1 MANLFEAYGLE
12 DPVVTPEPEKPSP
25 RGLGG
30 YVKDM
35 GIATAKGVIGL
46 PEAVVG
52 MADLVT
58 GGQAGKIAEQAGF
71 RPKVAKSMLSEYFS
85 PQQKAADAAVNEAKG
100 FLPTVGAM
108 LQNPS
113 TIVNQALESA
123 PSMIGGAGV
132 ARGAMKLI
140 PGMSPIVAGAIGE
153 GATAAGQNAEQVRQE
168 DPNGTLTGKQSA
180 ILVASGLLTGGIGL
194 ASGKLANK
202 LGIGDVETMLASGHL
217 GPVGA
222 EAAAAGAKKGVARK
236 VAEGM
241 AVEGVGQELPQS
253 YQEQVAQNLA
263 QGKPWNEGA
272 AEAGAQGMLVGT
284 AMGGGGNLVS
294 HIGEDNKPVTP
305 PTAKPVNPVDAGGS
319 VSDGMSGTS
328 GMTPEQADAESRRLD
343 AEAAN
348 PASVIPT
355 PGLTPD
361 QEGQALGRM
370 DSEAEADL
378 KAVKVWDSKAP
389 AATILDNIQ
398 SRIKEQLAP
407 DQERITRLST
417 LGEKDYA
424 ELETKK
430 LNARM
435 MSKAVPVE
443 LSLIADQPTVSD
455 LHVRPEFS
463 RSYFADRMAG
473 VAPGTAAARAAMF
486 TAWGDIATQLGLPDT
501 FQAKAIEAA
510 KAKPITELGNR
521 FQGFVETLS
530 GKGVITAHP
539 RQGEIA
545 KWINEYRDEALK
557 AVEAG
562 LYSAPR
568 KPDVSTKPA
577 IQSVAPATNRS
588 GVPDASAGVGADL
601 GVQRPAAL
609 AVDTGNTGTEP
620 AGGTVPLATGEASV
634 TVDQA
639 AHEAA
644 TSHLNDLPQP
654 TDGQKEAGNYKKGHI
669 TLNGLDLSIENPAGS
684 QRSGVS
690 PDGKA
695 WTNTLNHH
703 YGYIKG
709 TVGNDKDHFD
719 LFVKP
724 ETPLDYSGSVYVVD
738 QIHPHTGKFDEHKAL
753 VGWNSEQEARDAYHS
768 NYDKNWKGLQAI
780 TAMPFTDFKSWVK
793 DGPKNQ
799 PLAQTTQPAASP
811 EAVSVSEPEKVEPTA
826 PAGSYRPGDQFTVD
840 GTKWKAEAVAH
851 TGKELTAT
859 TVDAPFKRQRFQ
871 ISQPQEKQNGPQAT
885 EAVPP
890 ATQQQ
895 EAPAA
900 TPVAK
905 PAAGDGVAVPS
916 EVVIPKLSKDLTG
929 AKPRYSYGDKKFE
942 LSFANDID
950 RAAYI
955 TAQPFPSKRDE
966 EYVKFVSDATGLTD
980 KQVREHGAKVRD
992 AIKAQ
997 AKTAEPGVLT
1007 VADIYGAKEPIKMPF
1022 PKATEKAP
1030 AAEPVDSKLQSIL
1043 ESRRKNGASGQ
1054 NGEDAAQIIAAN
1066 KPVAPKLS
1074 AKEQARILRE
1084 TETSTFTGLANSA
1097 DLIDKPVESLAEALK
1112 ARLPDSKPEQI
1123 AKMAKELHKQLAK
1136 KAVELAKAKHR
1147 DPSVYQAAVDGALLE
1162 HGIQGD
1168 ADKTNRFQAGWAHA
1182 LAGKTKSTLSGD
1194 MLADQ
1199 VRGYEGARAW
1209 MKTEEGA
1216 AWYEGRPVA
1225 KLQNTGLDLRRHWE
1239 LMQAQMKSNES
1250 DVQKAWKQI
1259 ERATARADLFAPLLP
1274 DTALPGFKLY
1284 VQEVRSNLITF
1295 KDWLE
1300 DGNDRWYGS
1309 TSWGRKSKQATHLDY
1324 ILAGK
1329 RYPGSLSVEDKQKF
1343 ETSESYRVQY
1353 LQDAAAR
1360 YLDKAK
1366 ALIGFLDGTK
1376 SVKEAAEKFDA
1387 LFMNPDYKPENN
1399 NGNSYDWYKGLNEAG
1414 RKMATKDALWGSRS
1428 PYDFFKLRSQSAWTE
1443 TLIEKEASI
1452 ALPTRADPLSP
1463 PKLDRVTRDGLTD
1476 QRKGASITP
1485 DEFKKTFG
1493 FADVGFGKWVNSK
1506 QDQDHLNYSYDAFMD
1521 LANHFGVAPKNLGFG
1536 GQLHFTI
1543 GALGHGKFAAHFQRA
1558 QPVAGGS
1565 VQVINVTNTRGDGT
1579 VYHEWA
1585 HALDHN
1591 LGGEWRSTVRG
1602 QLLRLLKARVLTESE
1617 IDKKAKDFLIGG
1629 SYWMNDKKADKVDA
1643 AARAMRYYVG
1653 TNTGATAYKT
1663 NADKLGK
1670 DYWGNEEELIARAAE
1685 AWAVDTMGGTNTYLV
1700 NPDWAGEGKASPE
1713 KGHRGTPYPTGH
1725 ERKFFAEVYTAL
1737 AKAIKWSDG
1746 KPTIT
1751 AKDFQAALPENPGE
1765 DRRKYLLDPKNMQAL
1780 YDELVAEKTNQAL
1793 AATAAAEEAARAD
1806 REAMDAAAAEK
1817 LKELS
1822 TIDPPTPSET
1832 TGELSDDDLSAMFDQ
1847 AAAELREETQ
1857 EKPQAA
1863 APGETPAIPQPP
1875 TASDKWSIDE
1885 LNELLEKASN
1895 ADLIAISGAGG
1906 IPGVLTIQEVGALGN
1921 TEHYGDGMFET
1932 RGVDASG
1939 KSWTI
1944 SWDGG
1949 GAMRRL
1955 STGKPYT
1962 NVSLSGT
1969 GVAPFPSGVKRAI
1982 EKARDDLADARR
1994 AAAPKAPF
2002 PSPNAVDAALNPSA
2016 NALIAEAAKLGVK
2029 GANEALTGLAKL
2041 FGSQPGRLN
2050 SFPGG
2055 FDEETYKQAKPH
2067 FQAAL
2072 KSFQEAG
2079 KTLKDLFKM
2088 LISQFGDGIK
2098 EYAIRFAKDEGL
2110 TSQLGAQSS
2119 ASSAI
2124 ADKVAARLAVGHSF
2138 DWRIL
2143 FGWSDEAFGG
2153 TQGEGKYTPKD
2164 AYDAMEMGV
2173 NRYLMSQQGRAFN
2186 PNSDREAAA
2195 LTVAA
2200 LERVTALLPT
2210 QTKRTAEQDQYQ
2222 QFSTVPALAFV
2233 ANWAANVTSADT
2245 MMEPSAGLG
2254 GIALFAKNAGAS
2266 LVLNEL
2272 SSRRAALL
2280 QEMFPG
2286 AKVFTENAEQI
2297 DNILPVDIKPT
2308 VVVMNPPFSS
2318 SASTGVKK
2326 TAIGAKHVEQALARL
2341 VDGGR
2346 LVAIVGEGMTMDKPA
2361 FKDWWKKISAQYDL
2375 RAVIPMDGSG
2385 YAKYGTTFDN
2395 AILVIDKVAPSG
2407 KSVVTTKAET
2417 YNQLVGFLSEIR
2429 NDRPTANLPSND
2441 RDGIERDA
2449 AESAL
2454 GETSGPDSGIDAQG
2468 NGILG
2473 DGQSGGQAQS
2483 GAGGNRPVAGDLGN
2497 GQPASTVRQPGRP
2510 GTGAGNNAR
2519 TGRGNNA
2526 GNSQRDLSTPENQ
2539 GRQPGA
2545 VEDSGVT
2552 IGSSDTAAAAL
2563 TESVFESYQPQ
2574 RLSVAGAK
2582 PHPGPLVQSAA
2593 MASVLP
2599 PAATYTPNL
2608 PKETITG
2615 GKLSLAQ
2622 IESVVYAGQAHQEF
2636 LEKDAQGVQYRRGFF
2651 IGDGTGVGKGREI
2664 GGIILDN
2671 IRQGRKKHVWV
2682 TEKQPLLKD
2691 AQRDFKGV
2699 GGDPALIFPQGTS
2712 KGTDA
2717 DADIKQ
2723 KSGIVFTTYSTLRS
2737 ASNQQKGNKAFK
2749 KGSEVVVLNPMGS
2762 NNGIAELVSINPS
2775 AYKLTVKQGGRETTH
2790 PFAQI
2795 YSIDGERH
2803 WLDKVR
2809 GGNGAQ
2815 SRLDQLV
2822 KWLGDDFDGVIAFDE
2837 AHNAGNA
2844 IAIKGERGSSD
2855 PSAAALAVVEIQKRL
2870 PKARIVYVSA
2880 TGATE
2885 VSNLSFATRLGLW
2898 GPGTP
2903 FANLGN
2909 FIAEMTAGGLA
2920 TMELVARDMKQ
2931 MGAYLARSLSFD
2943 GVSYSRTE
2951 HELTDIQ
2958 TDIYNRL
2965 ADAWQVTLQ
2974 NMTEALKVTGA
2985 AGENG
2990 EKKKNDAKKNMKSA
3004 YWGAQQRFFNQ
3015 IITAMQM
3022 PTVLDS
3028 IDQDLKDGKAVVL
3041 QLVNTNEAQQER
3053 ALEKRKEDGESADL
3067 EDLDLTPRDQLIQM
3081 VEKAFPVSQ
3090 YEDYVDED
3098 GKKGSRLVK
3107 DSNGVPVQN
3116 RKAVAMR
3123 DKLVQ
3128 DLKDIRVPDG
3138 PLELLINHFGPEIT
3152 AEITGRKRRIVAGK
3166 WNKDHK
3172 GQGEAEAFEQKR
3184 GGAAVQADAAAF
3196 MDDKKQILIFSDA
3209 GGTGYSFHADLT
3221 KKNQRDRKH
3230 YLIQPGWR
3238 ANKAVQGLGR
3248 SHRTNQK
3255 SAPHYVLVATN
3266 IPAHK
3271 RFLSSIARRLDQLGA
3286 LTKGQRDTSSG
3297 GLFSEK
3303 DNLESIYAQQAS
3315 KQLIQD
3321 IKAGQ
3326 IPGLS
3331 FDEFMRQM
3339 GLEDIV
3345 GDDGNIAEAKYPKT
3359 SQFLNRLLSLR
3370 LDMQDKVFNA
3380 FIERMEEKIDV
3391 AAQRGE
3397 LDAGM
3402 QTIKALSAKITSDDV
3417 AYTDPRTGAD
3427 TRLVELELTQPT
3439 HFYDF
3444 PIEANESRPIE
3455 WVQNI
3460 KSGRVWAK
3468 ILSGQVTT
3476 RSGAIVDR
3484 FRMRGTGGTQL
3495 KPATDFEKI
3504 GGVEHYRAITKQ
3516 EAQALWE
3523 KENSA
3528 KPQTY
3533 TEKIHMVVGAVLPI
3547 WDRLKTGGVL
3557 KVSRTQTTDGQRL
3570 LGMVVAEKDIAD
3582 VRKRLNVSSPAS
3594 KLAPEQVMTRI
3605 LKGDT
3610 GELANG
3616 WTLKRAK
3623 VSDDLRIEL
3632 SPGYLSKAASD
3643 ELIGFGV
3650 MKERIQWT
3658 ERYFVPTGK
3667 DGVPV
3672 LQALFKNKPLVEL
3685 SNPSQ
3690 DGAVFSARDSAPA
3703 AKLPLARIEQ
3713 IVKEAT
3719 AKIAG
3724 LVPVRVV
3731 ASPESIG
3738 LTVAPDVVASGVTMP
3753 NGDVY
3758 VFQSGV
3764 GSVLD
3769 VQRVVFHEVFHRGLQ
3784 NSMSPADYVSTMLDI
3799 AAKDDRVQQ
3808 YANNWKNSNAAVT
3821 EYAKL
3826 KKLFTGSELQAH
3838 YEALAVE
3845 EGLAQVAED
3854 IKADSK
3860 GGSKYLRVKK
3870 LLAWLART
3878 ADKLG
3883 LSKLAEHIRAMAY
3896 NDAEKFVI
3904 DAISKAGGPTR
3915 PGGSIRQSAG
3925 NYFYS
3930 ALAKEIRNSGSNAQ
3944 PAAGWKSTIAGLV
3957 KAGKVKADEVQWTG
3971 LNDWLDQQTGKVT
3984 KEQVGNYLAQNGV
3997 QVQETTLFDDP
4008 DLTGEKEKR
4017 AELEAMSYEDLT
4029 DEADS
4034 AGVFT
4039 PFANRQNAIDDIINA
4054 MRDNYDGDSIGDTK
4068 YSQYQLPGGT
4078 NYREVLLTLPV
4089 EGEPKPEPLT
4099 ALPDG
4104 YHVIRDS
4111 SMPEGRQ
4118 YGITPPGQIHAR
4130 PMGDRHATPEAAKA
4144 EALALVNNERLS
4156 TWAYERDKN
4165 SGAYKSSHWDQP
4177 NVLAHIRVND
4187 RVDSTGAK
4195 ILFIEEIQSDWSQ
4208 QARKDGINTEQIM
4221 PDGTTR
4227 TPTTGVPNA
4236 PFISKTDAWVSLSLK
4251 RIIKMAV
4258 DGGYAKVA
4266 FVNGEQSAERY
4277 DLSKQIS
4284 RVEYHEGL
4292 KGQTGTLEAFDHGGQ
4307 SVIARKAT
4315 HEELP
4320 DLIGK
4325 EIAAKLVAQKADNGG
4340 ARKLSG
4346 LDLKVGGEGMEVF
4359 YNQIVPNIAKDVL
4372 RKLGGGKMETLTI
4385 NQTEGFAGNERKAA
4399 AKAIQSEQPGFT
4411 ITDALRQS
4419 AAGGMPMFRTANATI
4434 NKVVSELND
4443 RFSHT
4448 GTLSAWH
4455 KTVGTQYNLA
4465 QRNPFFKRTFDAVQN
4480 FINDTSY
4487 YATEAANLA
4496 PTLLPQLQSW
4506 KDITRAA
4513 IKSDDNLALAKP
4525 VFEGTLVWGRDE
4537 SGKLIKMKDLERQYA
4552 DLSSQEKARM
4562 LLKKRIVT
4570 EDQLKRWLASPLDIY
4585 DGAVRNRFEANFLK
4599 EGVVFTDA
4607 ELKSQF
4613 NLTPE
4618 QIKLYR
4624 EFRSATDKSLTNLA
4638 ITDMLKFGGDD
4649 VAPIRDA
4656 ALAEQDVSKAGE
4668 MLAEYLRSL
4677 TDIDP
4682 DRAKV
4687 LQDTADKMIAKADR
4701 AADLMKRGYA
4711 PLSRFGHYTLDI
4723 VDESGKRVYF
4733 GMFESKSDSNKMA
4746 SKMRENYPDA
4756 TMRQGTVSE
4765 EEYKLFAGVSP
4776 ETIELFGEMLGLEAT
4791 GTDAKNQAFQEYLKI
4806 AKSQRSAMKRLIQ
4819 RKGISGFSEDA
4830 TRVLA
4835 GFVYSNARQSSSNM
4849 HTGEIANSVNDIPQ
4863 GQGEIKDAAMKLM
4876 NYVQNPQEEAQA
4888 VRGLLF
4894 AQYIGGSVASAM
4906 VNLTQPFTMTLPW
4919 LSQYGGIAKAAK
4931 QMTAATRDAL
4941 KESTGDI
4948 ALDRDLKLAEEQGI
4962 VSPQEVHQMQAQA
4975 AGRGALQ
4982 SGDGTTAGA
4991 AKAMASNSVAR
5002 VMLAWGKLFGATEQF
5017 NRRSTFIASYRT
5029 AVEQG
5034 IVNPAGFAAKAISE
5048 TQGIYNKGN
5057 KPIFG
5062 RTAIGATL
5070 FTFKQF
5076 GVAYI
5081 EMLDRMARSGPEGK
5095 KAALYALGIMMLAAG
5110 GGGLPGADDLDDI
5123 ISGFMQALGYNFD
5136 SKAKRRAFL
5145 TEQLGSGAAH
5155 FIEHGITGLP
5165 GVPIDLSGRLGLGN
5179 LIPGT
5184 GLLTKK
5190 ADHTRDVAE
5199 LAGPAGDLAKRGF
5212 QAAGKLVTGEIGGA
5226 VNAMSP
5232 QAVRNLSQ
5240 AYDMANMG
5248 MYRDQSGKKVI
5259 ETDAA
5264 DAVSKAIGFN
5274 PQSVK
5279 QVQDATGEVQRAI
5292 GLNKLRETE
5301 IADKWAQG
5309 IFEKDKEKVDNA
5321 RADLKAWNDANPDMR
5336 IRIDYTQLNKRL
5348 RSMNMSKEQ
5357 RIERTAPKEIK
5368 ATIRRE
5374 LQ

>member
-1 MANLFEAYGLE
+1 
-12 DPVVTPEPEKPSP
+12 
-25 RGLGG
+25 
-30 YVKDM
+30 
-35 GIATAKGVIGL
+35 
-46 PEAVVG
+46 
-52 MADLVT
+52 
-58 GGQAGKIAEQAGF
+58 
-71 RPKVAKSMLSEYFS
+71 
-85 PQQKAADAAVNEAKG
+85 
-100 FLPTVGAM
+100 
-108 LQNPS
+108 
-113 TIVNQALESA
+113 
-123 PSMIGGAGV
+123 
-132 ARGAMKLI
+132 
-140 PGMSPIVAGAIGE
+140 
-153 GATAAGQNAEQVRQE
+153 
-168 DPNGTLTGKQSA
+168 
-180 ILVASGLLTGGIGL
+180 
-194 ASGKLANK
+194 
-202 LGIGDVETMLASGHL
+202 
-217 GPVGA
+217 
-222 EAAAAGAKKGVARK
+222 
-236 VAEGM
+236 
-241 AVEGVGQELPQS
+241 
-253 YQEQVAQNLA
+253 
-263 QGKPWNEGA
+263 
-272 AEAGAQGMLVGT
+272 
-284 AMGGGGNLVS
+284 
-294 HIGEDNKPVTP
+294 
-305 PTAKPVNPVDAGGS
+305 
-319 VSDGMSGTS
+319 
-328 GMTPEQADAESRRLD
+328 
-343 AEAAN
+343 
-348 PASVIPT
+348 
-355 PGLTPD
+355 
-361 QEGQALGRM
+361 
-370 DSEAEADL
+370 
-378 KAVKVWDSKAP
+378 
-389 AATILDNIQ
+389 
-398 SRIKEQLAP
+398 
-407 DQERITRLST
+407 
-417 LGEKDYA
+417 
-424 ELETKK
+424 
-430 LNARM
+430 
-435 MSKAVPVE
+435 
-443 LSLIADQPTVSD
+443 
-455 LHVRPEFS
+455 
-463 RSYFADRMAG
+463 
-473 VAPGTAAARAAMF
+473 
-486 TAWGDIATQLGLPDT
+486 
-501 FQAKAIEAA
+501 
-510 KAKPITELGNR
+510 
-521 FQGFVETLS
+521 
-530 GKGVITAHP
+530 
-539 RQGEIA
+539 
-545 KWINEYRDEALK
+545 
-557 AVEAG
+557 
-562 LYSAPR
+562 
-568 KPDVSTKPA
+568 
-577 IQSVAPATNRS
+577 
-588 GVPDASAGVGADL
+588 
-601 GVQRPAAL
+601 
-609 AVDTGNTGTEP
+609 
-620 AGGTVPLATGEASV
+620 
-634 TVDQA
+634 
-639 AHEAA
+639 
-644 TSHLNDLPQP
+644 
-654 TDGQKEAGNYKKGHI
+654 
-669 TLNGLDLSIENPAGS
+669 
-684 QRSGVS
+684 
-690 PDGKA
+690 
-695 WTNTLNHH
+695 
-703 YGYIKG
+703 
-709 TVGNDKDHFD
+709 
-719 LFVKP
+719 
-724 ETPLDYSGSVYVVD
+724 
-738 QIHPHTGKFDEHKAL
+738 
-753 VGWNSEQEARDAYHS
+753 
-768 NYDKNWKGLQAI
+768 
-780 TAMPFTDFKSWVK
+780 
-793 DGPKNQ
+793 
-799 PLAQTTQPAASP
+799 
-811 EAVSVSEPEKVEPTA
+811 
-826 PAGSYRPGDQFTVD
+826 
-840 GTKWKAEAVAH
+840 
-851 TGKELTAT
+851 
-859 TVDAPFKRQRFQ
+859 
-871 ISQPQEKQNGPQAT
+871 
-885 EAVPP
+885 
-890 ATQQQ
+890 
-895 EAPAA
+895 
-900 TPVAK
+900 
-905 PAAGDGVAVPS
+905 
-916 EVVIPKLSKDLTG
+916 
-929 AKPRYSYGDKKFE
+929 
-942 LSFANDID
+942 
-950 RAAYI
+950 
-955 TAQPFPSKRDE
+955 
-966 EYVKFVSDATGLTD
+966 
-980 KQVREHGAKVRD
+980 
-992 AIKAQ
+992 
-997 AKTAEPGVLT
+997 
-1007 VADIYGAKEPIKMPF
+1007 
-1022 PKATEKAP
+1022 
-1030 AAEPVDSKLQSIL
+1030 
-1043 ESRRKNGASGQ
+1043 
-1054 NGEDAAQIIAAN
+1054 
-1066 KPVAPKLS
+1066 
-1074 AKEQARILRE
+1074 
-1084 TETSTFTGLANSA
+1084 
-1097 DLIDKPVESLAEALK
+1097 
-1112 ARLPDSKPEQI
+1112 
-1123 AKMAKELHKQLAK
+1123 
-1136 KAVELAKAKHR
+1136 
-1147 DPSVYQAAVDGALLE
+1147 
-1162 HGIQGD
+1162 
-1168 ADKTNRFQAGWAHA
+1168 
-1182 LAGKTKSTLSGD
+1182 
-1194 MLADQ
+1194 
-1199 VRGYEGARAW
+1199 
-1209 MKTEEGA
+1209 
-1216 AWYEGRPVA
+1216 
-1225 KLQNTGLDLRRHWE
+1225 
-1239 LMQAQMKSNES
+1239 
-1250 DVQKAWKQI
+1250 
-1259 ERATARADLFAPLLP
+1259 
-1274 DTALPGFKLY
+1274 
-1284 VQEVRSNLITF
+1284 
-1295 KDWLE
+1295 
-1300 DGNDRWYGS
+1300 
-1309 TSWGRKSKQATHLDY
+1309 
-1324 ILAGK
+1324 
-1329 RYPGSLSVEDKQKF
+1329 
-1343 ETSESYRVQY
+1343 
-1353 LQDAAAR
+1353 
-1360 YLDKAK
+1360 
-1366 ALIGFLDGTK
+1366 
-1376 SVKEAAEKFDA
+1376 
-1387 LFMNPDYKPENN
+1387 
-1399 NGNSYDWYKGLNEAG
+1399 
-1414 RKMATKDALWGSRS
+1414 
-1428 PYDFFKLRSQSAWTE
+1428 
-1443 TLIEKEASI
+1443 
-1452 ALPTRADPLSP
+1452 
-1463 PKLDRVTRDGLTD
+1463 
-1476 QRKGASITP
+1476 
-1485 DEFKKTFG
+1485 
-1493 FADVGFGKWVNSK
+1493 
-1506 QDQDHLNYSYDAFMD
+1506 
-1521 LANHFGVAPKNLGFG
+1521 
-1536 GQLHFTI
+1536 
-1543 GALGHGKFAAHFQRA
+1543 
-1558 QPVAGGS
+1558 
-1565 VQVINVTNTRGDGT
+1565 
-1579 VYHEWA
+1579 
-1585 HALDHN
+1585 
-1591 LGGEWRSTVRG
+1591 
-1602 QLLRLLKARVLTESE
+1602 
-1617 IDKKAKDFLIGG
+1617 
-1629 SYWMNDKKADKVDA
+1629 
-1643 AARAMRYYVG
+1643 
-1653 TNTGATAYKT
+1653 
-1663 NADKLGK
+1663 
-1670 DYWGNEEELIARAAE
+1670 
-1685 AWAVDTMGGTNTYLV
+1685 
-1700 NPDWAGEGKASPE
+1700 
-1713 KGHRGTPYPTGH
+1713 
-1725 ERKFFAEVYTAL
+1725 
-1737 AKAIKWSDG
+1737 
-1746 KPTIT
+1746 
-1751 AKDFQAALPENPGE
+1751 
-1765 DRRKYLLDPKNMQAL
+1765 
-1780 YDELVAEKTNQAL
+1780 
-1793 AATAAAEEAARAD
+1793 
-1806 REAMDAAAAEK
+1806 
-1817 LKELS
+1817 
-1822 TIDPPTPSET
+1822 
-1832 TGELSDDDLSAMFDQ
+1832 
-1847 AAAELREETQ
+1847 
-1857 EKPQAA
+1857 
-1863 APGETPAIPQPP
+1863 
-1875 TASDKWSIDE
+1875 
-1885 LNELLEKASN
+1885 
-1895 ADLIAISGAGG
+1895 
-1906 IPGVLTIQEVGALGN
+1906 
-1921 TEHYGDGMFET
+1921 
-1932 RGVDASG
+1932 
-1939 KSWTI
+1939 
-1944 SWDGG
+1944 
-1949 GAMRRL
+1949 
-1955 STGKPYT
+1955 
-1962 NVSLSGT
+1962 
-1969 GVAPFPSGVKRAI
+1969 
-1982 EKARDDLADARR
+1982 
-1994 AAAPKAPF
+1994 
-2002 PSPNAVDAALNPSA
+2002 
-2016 NALIAEAAKLGVK
+2016 
-2029 GANEALTGLAKL
+2029 
-2041 FGSQPGRLN
+2041 
-2050 SFPGG
+2050 
-2055 FDEETYKQAKPH
+2055 
-2067 FQAAL
+2067 
-2072 KSFQEAG
+2072 
-2079 KTLKDLFKM
+2079 
-2088 LISQFGDGIK
+2088 
-2098 EYAIRFAKDEGL
+2098 
-2110 TSQLGAQSS
+2110 
-2119 ASSAI
+2119 
-2124 ADKVAARLAVGHSF
+2124 
-2138 DWRIL
+2138 
-2143 FGWSDEAFGG
+2143 
-2153 TQGEGKYTPKD
+2153 
-2164 AYDAMEMGV
+2164 
-2173 NRYLMSQQGRAFN
+2173 
-2186 PNSDREAAA
+2186 
-2195 LTVAA
+2195 
-2200 LERVTALLPT
+2200 
-2210 QTKRTAEQDQYQ
+2210 
-2222 QFSTVPALAFV
+2222 
-2233 ANWAANVTSADT
+2233 
-2245 MMEPSAGLG
+2245 
-2254 GIALFAKNAGAS
+2254 
-2266 LVLNEL
+2266 
-2272 SSRRAALL
+2272 
-2280 QEMFPG
+2280 MFPG

-2346 LVAIVGEGMTMDKPA
+2346 LVAIVGEGMTMDKPV
-2361 FKDWWKKISAQYDL
+2361 FKDWWKKISAQYDV

-2395 AILVIDKVAPSG
+2395 AILVIDKVKPSG
-2407 KSVVTTKAET
+2407 RAVVTTKAET

-2454 GETSGPDSGIDAQG
+2454 GETSGPDSGADAQG

-2473 DGQSGGQAQS
+2473 DGQSGGQTQS

-2636 LEKDAQGVQYRRGFF
+2636 LEKDAQGVEYRRGFF

-2795 YSIDGERH
+2795 YSIDGERN

-2822 KWLGDDFDGVIAFDE
+2822 KWLGEDFDGVIAFDE

-2903 FANLGN
+2903 FANIGN

-2943 GVSYSRTE
+2943 GVTYSRAE

-2958 TDIYNRL
+2958 NDIYNRL

-3116 RKAVAMR
+3116 RQAVVMR
-3123 DKLVQ
+3123 DKLIQ

-3138 PLELLINHFGPEIT
+3138 PLELLINHFGPEVT

-3172 GQGEAEAFEQKR
+3172 GPGEAEAFEQKR

-3402 QTIKALSAKITSDDV
+3402 QTIKALSAAVTSDDV

-3504 GGVEHYRAITKQ
+3504 GGVEHYRTITKQ

-3523 KENSA
+3523 KENAA

-3594 KLAPEQVMTRI
+3594 KLASEQVMARI

-3784 NSMSPADYVSTMLDI
+3784 NSMAPADYVSTMLDI

-3854 IKADSK
+3854 LKADSK

-3984 KEQVGNYLAQNGV
+3984 KEQVSNYLAQNGV

-4068 YSQYQLPGGT
+4068 YGDSNLVLPGGT

-4089 EGEPKPEPLT
+4089 AKQESEAFQKAKERLQR
-4099 ALPDG
+4099 ALDAEKEAG
-4104 YHVIRDS
+4104 SDVVNRGDLSDETDLAQRIV
-4111 SMPEGRQ
+4111 
-4118 YGITPPGQIHAR
+4118 
-4130 PMGDRHATPEAAKA
+4130 DRH
-4144 EALALVNNERLS
+4144 RQ
-4156 TWAYERDKN
+4156 AYEEQPQ
-4165 SGAYKSSHWDQP
+4165 GYKSSHWDQP
-4177 NVLAHIRVND
+4177 NVLAHIRLND
-4187 RVDSTGAK
+4187 RTDADGNKV
-4195 ILFIEEIQSDWSQ
+4195 LFVEEIQSDWG
-4208 QARKDGINTEQIM
+4208 QAGKKYGFNVAPEQGWRVLNRNGVQMGFSNTRGGAIAIANGVARNLVDGESLESLGVRVEQGANSTKNTRI
-4221 PDGTTR
+4221 
-4227 TPTTGVPNA
+4227 VPNA
-4236 PFISKTDAWVSLSLK
+4236 PFVGKTDAWVSLAIK

-4258 DGGYAKVA
+4258 DGGYDKVA

-4346 LDLKVGGEGMEVF
+4346 LDLKVGGEGMKAF
-4359 YNQIVPNIAKDVL
+4359 YDQIVPSVTKDVL

-4411 ITDALRQS
+4411 ITDTMRQS

-4537 SGKLIKMKDLERQYA
+4537 SGKLIKMEDLERQYA
-4552 DLSSQEKARM
+4552 DLSSQEKAQM

-4570 EDQLKRWLASPLDIY
+4570 EVQLKRWLASPLDIY

-4599 EGVVFTDA
+4599 EGVVFADA

-4677 TDIDP
+4677 TDLDP

-4746 SKMRENYPDA
+4746 AKMRENYPDS
-4756 TMRQGTVSE
+4756 TMMQGTVSE

-4776 ETIELFGEMLGLEAT
+4776 ETLELFGEMLGLEAT
-4791 GTDAKNQAFQEYLKI
+4791 GTDAKSQAFQEYLKI

-4941 KESTGDI
+4941 KASTGDI

-5002 VMLAWGKLFGATEQF
+5002 VMLAWGKLFGAAEQF
-5017 NRRSTFIASYRT
+5017 NRRSTFIAAYRT

-5057 KPIFG
+5057 KPQWARG
-5062 RTAIGATL
+5062 AIGATL

-5076 GVAYI
+5076 SVAYV

-5095 KAALYALGIMMLAAG
+5095 RAALYALGIMMLAAG

-5226 VNAMSP
+5226 VNTMSP

-5301 IADKWAQG
+5301 IADKWAAG
-5309 IFEKDKEKVDNA
+5309 IFEKDQDKVDNA
-5321 RADLKAWNDANPDMR
+5321 KSDLAAWNEANPHMR
-5336 IRIDYTQLNKRL
+5336 IRIQYPQLAKRL
-5348 RSMNMSKEQ
+5348 QSMRMTKEQ